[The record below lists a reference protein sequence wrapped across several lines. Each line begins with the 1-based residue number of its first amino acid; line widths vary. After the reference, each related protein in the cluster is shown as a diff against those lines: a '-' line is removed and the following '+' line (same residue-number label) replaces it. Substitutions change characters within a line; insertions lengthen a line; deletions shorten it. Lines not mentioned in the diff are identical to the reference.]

1 MASCSRDKPLR
12 RIMESETQTKTTDT
26 LSVSNFTLNPRSSS
40 LFNYFCFFPQV
51 AKKAHKDGTTLKQA
65 AMELELLTEEEFD
78 QWVRP
83 ENMIGPKDS

>member
-1 MASCSRDKPLR
+1 MSSCFIYLG
-12 RIMESETQTKTTDT
+12 
-26 LSVSNFTLNPRSSS
+26 
-40 LFNYFCFFPQV
+40 FFPKV

-65 AMELELLTEEEFD
+65 AMELDLLTEEEFD